1 MNVELTGT
9 IVQMLPY
16 EGGTSKAGKEWR
28 KVVFIL
34 ETQDQYPR
42 KVAISLLNDNI
53 DKYAIQVGMVVTAN
67 LEIESREWNGK
78 WYTEV
83 KAWQITYPQ
92 GQPVAT
98 QVATSPQPVA
108 TYAQP
113 VATYAQPVAT
123 PSAAPAQPQAAED
136 LPF

>member
-1 MNVELTGT
+1 MNLELTGT
-9 IVQMLPY
+9 IVQTLPY
-16 EGGTSKAGKEWR
+16 ESGTSKAGKEWR

-53 DKYAIQVGMVVTAN
+53 DKFPLQVGKVVTAN
-67 LEIESREWNGK
+67 LDIESREWNGK

-92 GQPVAT
+92 GKPVAT
-98 QVATSPQPVA
+98 HVATYVATPPPQPVA

-113 VATYAQPVAT
+113 VATYTQ
-123 PSAAPAQPQAAED
+123 APAQPQAAED

>member
-1 MNVELTGT
+1 MNLELTGT

-28 KVVFIL
+28 KQVFIL
-34 ETQDQYPR
+34 ETQEQYPR

-53 DKYAIQVGMVVTAN
+53 DKYAIQVGKVVTAHN
-67 LEIESREWNGK
+67 EIESREWNGK

-83 KAWQITYPQ
+83 KAWQITNPQ

-98 QVATSPQPVA
+98 HVATSPQPVA

-113 VATYAQPVAT
+113 VATPAPTPV
-123 PSAAPAQPQAAED
+123 QPQAAED

>member
-1 MNVELTGT
+1 MNLELTGRIT
-9 IVQMLPY
+9 QILPL
-16 EGGTSKAGKEWR
+16 EQGVSKAGNAWR
-28 KVVFIL
+28 KQVLIL

-53 DKYAIQVGMVVTAN
+53 DKYAIQVGTVITAH
-67 LEIESREWNGK
+67 LDIESREWNGK

-92 GQPVAT
+92 
-98 QVATSPQPVA
+98 
-108 TYAQP
+108 AQP
-113 VATYAQPVAT
+113 VAQAQ
-123 PSAAPAQPQAAED
+123 QPTAQAAED

>member
-1 MNVELTGT
+1 MNLELTGT

-28 KVVFIL
+28 KQVFIL

-53 DKYAIQVGMVVTAN
+53 DKYAIQVGMIVTAN
-67 LEIESREWNGK
+67 IEIESREWNAK

-83 KAWQITYPQ
+83 KAWQITSTQ

-98 QVATSPQPVA
+98 HVATSPQPVA
-108 TYAQP
+108 TSP
-113 VATYAQPVAT
+113 QPVAT
-123 PSAAPAQPQAAED
+123 PAPAPAQPQAAED

>member
-1 MNVELTGT
+1 MNVELTGR
-9 IVQMLPY
+9 IALILPL
-16 EGGTSKAGKEWR
+16 EQGVSKAGNSWR
-28 KVVFIL
+28 KQVFIL

-53 DKYAIQVGMVVTAN
+53 DKYAIQVGTVVTAN

-98 QVATSPQPVA
+98 HVATSPQPVA

-113 VATYAQPVAT
+113 VATPAP
-123 PSAAPAQPQAAED
+123 APAQPQAAED